1 VGGTR
6 IAYFTAGTVGAGHLA
21 RGIAIERALARAGS
35 TATFALI
42 GPPTTLRLPHRATY
56 HAVAIDPVE
65 LAHPERARQ
74 SELARTL
81 RELAPDVLLV
91 DLFWAPLRHLLPL
104 GTCEAWLLLRRTP
117 PVWFVGP
124 KGLPFEPSLFT
135 RVLGI
140 EPGLEAPRLDATMPP
155 IVSVNRDELRPP
167 GALREQL
174 GVPASKPLHV
184 IHQAGA
190 PGDWR
195 KLLDVRPERPVQVL
209 GPGLAMDDGE
219 VTEGVHL
226 HDAQGLF
233 PLAEWLGDADA
244 IACGAGYNAFWEARW
259 LGHAARTTFVPFVRP
274 IDDQAW
280 RLRECWSHTPDDNG
294 ADVLVRWLR

>member
-1 VGGTR
+1 MGATR
-6 IAYFTAGTVGAGHLA
+6 IAFFTAGTVGAGHLA
-21 RGIAIERALARAGS
+21 RGLAIERAFARAGS

-42 GPPTTLRLPHRATY
+42 GPPTTLRLPYRATY

-65 LAHPERARQ
+65 LAHPERAPQ

-81 RELAPDVLLV
+81 RAVAPDVLLV

-104 GTCEAWLLLRRTP
+104 RGCEAWLLLRRTP
-117 PVWFVGP
+117 PVWFEGP

-135 RVLGI
+135 RILGI
-140 EPGLEAPRLDATMPP
+140 EPGLQAPRLDATLAP
-155 IVSVNRDELRPP
+155 IVSVNPDELRPR

-174 GVPASKPLHV
+174 GVLPSEPLHV

-195 KLLDVRPERPVQVL
+195 KLLDIRPERPVHVL
-209 GPGLAMDDGE
+209 APGLAANDAE

-226 HDAQGLF
+226 HDGQALF
-233 PLAEWLGDADA
+233 PLAAWLGDADA

-259 LGHAARTTFVPFVRP
+259 LGHASRTTFVPFVRT

-280 RLRECWSHTPDDNG
+280 RLRTCSDHTPVENG
-294 ADVLVRWLR
+294 ADVLARWLR